1 MHWAR
6 LAIQGANSIQLT
18 YSYLGPIV
26 SDFDEIKGNFGQF
39 GGVLSNFE
47 LRTAAEGAAKLS
59 NRKAVLKQNDG
70 GFSIKQQHEA
80 FRIIYKS
87 GLRSKFSAL

>member
-39 GGVLSNFE
+39 GVVFSIFE
-47 LRTAAEGAAKLS
+47 LKKAAEGAE
-59 NRKAVLKQNDG
+59 NRQIEK
-70 GFSIKQQHEA
+70 
-80 FRIIYKS
+80 RC
-87 GLRSKFSAL
+87 

>member
-26 SDFDEIKGNFGQF
+26 SDFDEIKGNFGEF
-39 GGVLSNFE
+39 GVVFPIFE
-47 LRTAAEGAAKLS
+47 LKKAAEGAG
-59 NRKAVLKQNDG
+59 NRQIEK
-70 GFSIKQQHEA
+70 
-80 FRIIYKS
+80 RC
-87 GLRSKFSAL
+87 